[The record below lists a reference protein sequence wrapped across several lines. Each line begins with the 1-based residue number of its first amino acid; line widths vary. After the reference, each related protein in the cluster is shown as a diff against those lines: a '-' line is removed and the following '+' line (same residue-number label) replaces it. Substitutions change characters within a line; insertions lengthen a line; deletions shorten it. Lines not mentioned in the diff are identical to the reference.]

1 LALIVAI
8 LTVSAIRIDTDENM
22 KTKNKDDES
31 DGSEFVAFNS
41 SMSIRK
47 FME

>member
-1 LALIVAI
+1 
-8 LTVSAIRIDTDENM
+8 M
-22 KTKNKDDES
+22 KTKSKDDVS
-31 DGSEFVAFNS
+31 DGSEFVAYNS